1 MENIL
6 MNRIDFI
13 KELVFSISQEI
24 DSNVNIMDEN
34 GTIIASTTTERIG
47 TVHEGAKKIMEGQV
61 SEIAITIEDAQR
73 LQGVK
78 PGYNTPIILDDA
90 KIGVIGIGGDPVQV
104 KPIAKIA
111 CYFIVSQIKQY
122 LQNELINKT
131 AAEVFASIQ
140 QVAAGIQELSAFT
153 QEQAASL
160 NDLADNTE
168 NIKAQINDTNKV
180 LSFIKTISNQTKLLG
195 LNAAIEAARTGEQGK
210 GFTVVANE
218 IRKLADESAISV
230 TQINNT
236 ITEFQEFI
244 KSIINTIVNISDGS
258 SNLVQ
263 SVEIISDEV
272 EKIKTVMNELV

>member
-6 MNRIDFI
+6 MNQIDFI